1 MPARQLVDSAA
12 PLGDN
17 PLIPG
22 NGAQAF
28 DWPHFAARSG
38 EEGRRWIE
46 EYRRPEFQRIAG
58 AAHQALFLLRGRQLD
73 AGRARLAEA
82 EAGLRSL
89 QGATA
94 SILRVIERFY
104 FGVLAFQ
111 QYCDEDFGGAA
122 ASLHRAHE
130 AVAAAIGDRRFL
142 LPLANHCHELR
153 LHHARVARNRRRWPE
168 MWSHIAAARAMM
180 EDQLPLCVLADG
192 TAVHFSTLGAFY
204 GTLPELNVEE
214 LEFLAGQLDA
224 RLRLQL
230 FERFVGRLC
239 AIPGFV
245 IPYP

>member
-1 MPARQLVDSAA
+1 MPASQPVDSSA

-22 NGAQAF
+22 NGSRVF
-28 DWPHFAARSG
+28 DWPHFVARSG
-38 EEGRRWIE
+38 AEGWSWIE
-46 EYRRPEFQRIAG
+46 EYRRPEFQQIAG

-73 AGRARLAEA
+73 AARGCLAEA

-89 QGATA
+89 RGATA
-94 SILRVIERFY
+94 SILRVVERFY
-104 FGVLAFQ
+104 YGVLAFQ
-111 QYCDEDFGGAA
+111 QYYAGDFDGAA
-122 ASLHRAHE
+122 ISLDRAHE

-168 MWSHIAAARAMM
+168 MWSHIAEARAMM
-180 EDQLPLCVLADG
+180 EDQLPLCVLDDG
-192 TAVHFSTLGAFY
+192 TAVDFSTLCAFY
-204 GTLPELNVEE
+204 STLPELNADEA
-214 LEFLAGQLDA
+214 EFLAGQLDA

-230 FERFVGRLC
+230 FERFVQRLC

-245 IPYP
+245 ILYP